1 MTKYI
6 MTKYLSIL
14 LALAGF
20 AQAQQG
26 SVAGPV
32 AGFVFDRGAQAL
44 RPLPGIAGA
53 STVGGAIS
61 SGYQLSAAYVAPR
74 LDSVFGVAADG
85 STHYFTLSSATLTEV
100 SIEGLLAQPERV
112 AFSPSG
118 TAAVLYSSGE
128 AQMVTG
134 LPGSPSLAGSLSL
147 RQAARTIHP
156 TSLAISDDGAYLLFA
171 VGGAIQ
177 LASQSGG
184 VRAVMSAGAG
194 ASVAFAPGGHNAA
207 IAARGTGVMTISDVP
222 GSAVQQ
228 TLAADDGSFEIVAG
242 LGFSQDGTR
251 VFVATAA
258 AQPVIVLDLSGNRTG
273 VACAC
278 SPTEL
283 TPMGNLF
290 RLTELGAGP
299 LWLADAG
306 SSGPRTVFVPALVA
320 AQ

>member
-6 MTKYLSIL
+6 SIL

-44 RPLPGIAGA
+44 RPLPGIPGA
-53 STVGGAIS
+53 STVGGPIN
-61 SGYQLSAAYVAPR
+61 SGYQLTAAYVAPR

-85 STHYFTLSSATLTEV
+85 STHYFTLSSATLSEA
-100 SIEGLLAQPERV
+100 SIEGLMAQPERI

-118 TAAVLYSSGE
+118 TAAVLYSSGQ
-128 AQMVTG
+128 AQMVVG
-134 LPGSPSLAGSLSL
+134 LPGSPSLAGSLPL
-147 RQAARTIHP
+147 RQAARAIHP
-156 TSLAISDDGAYLLFA
+156 TSLAISDDGVYLLFA
-171 VGGAIQ
+171 VGGSIN

-194 ASVAFAPGGHNAA
+194 ASVAFAPGAHDAA
-207 IAARGTGVMTISDVP
+207 IAARGTGVMMIHDVP

-228 TLAADDGSFEIVAG
+228 TLTADDGSFEIVAG

-258 AQPVIVLDLSGNRTG
+258 AAQPVIVLDLAGNRTG

-283 TPMGNLF
+283 VAMGNLF
-290 RLTELGAGP
+290 RLNELGAGP

>member
-6 MTKYLSIL
+6 SIL
-14 LALAGF
+14 LALGGFSLAGF

-44 RPLPGIAGA
+44 RPLPGIPGA
-53 STVGGAIS
+53 STVGGPIS
-61 SGYQLSAAYVAPR
+61 SGYQLTAAYVAPR

-85 STHYFTLSSATLTEV
+85 STHYFTLSSTTLSEV
-100 SIEGLLAQPERV
+100 SIDGLMAQPERV
-112 AFSPSG
+112 AFSASG
-118 TAAVLYSSGE
+118 AAAVLYSSGQ
-128 AQMVTG
+128 AQMVVG
-134 LPGSPSLAGSLSL
+134 LPGSPSLAGSLAL
-147 RQAARTIHP
+147 RQGARAIHP

-171 VGGAIQ
+171 VGGSIQ

-184 VRAVMSAGAG
+184 VRAVISAGAG
-194 ASVAFAPGGHNAA
+194 ASVAFAPGAHDAA
-207 IAARGTGVMTISDVP
+207 IAARGTGVMMIRDVP

-228 TLAADDGSFEIVAG
+228 NLAVDDGSFEVVAG
-242 LGFSQDGTR
+242 LGFSQDGAR

-258 AQPVIVLDLSGNRTG
+258 AQPVIVLDLSGNRTS

-283 TPMGNLF
+283 APMGNAF
-290 RLTELGAGP
+290 RLNELGAGP

-306 SSGPRTVFVPALVA
+306 LSGPRTVFVPALVA